1 MAFPFVS
8 EDIIEQVAVR
18 MSDSEEEYTQVIEE
32 LEAHQPVLLS
42 YLLSENFK
50 LLTQDEQAYLLYLAL
65 VIWQSSQIVQRTSFH
80 IETDLIESKEEA
92 NWVLLHASKARRFK
106 ERLDGFFDNTTQ
118 EDLLAFIEDALM
130 EEEEDNF
137 VTKEGKELLFV
148 GLKTVVD
155 CLCD

>member
-8 EDIIEQVAVR
+8 EEIIEQVVVR
-18 MSDSEEEYTQVIEE
+18 MSDSEEDYTQVIEE
-32 LEAHQPVLLS
+32 LETHQPVLLS

-65 VIWQSSQIVQRTSFH
+65 VIWQSTQIIQRTAFP

-92 NWVLLHASKARRFK
+92 NWVLLHSSKARRFK

-137 VTKEGKELLFV
+137 VTKEGKELLFI

>member
-1 MAFPFVS
+1 M
-8 EDIIEQVAVR
+8 
-18 MSDSEEEYTQVIEE
+18 
-32 LEAHQPVLLS
+32 
-42 YLLSENFK
+42 LSENFK

-65 VIWQSSQIVQRTSFH
+65 VIWQSTQIVQRTAFP

-118 EDLLAFIEDALM
+118 EDLLAFIEDALI

-137 VTKEGKELLFV
+137 VTKEGKELLFI

-155 CLCD
+155 CLTD